1 MRFFAQSGRSMRFFG
16 NIVGGS
22 SVETASFFVNRSLT
36 SRMLLLGLPL
46 LAAVLALLFF
56 VTGGVSQISSIAQ

>member
-36 SRMLLLGLPL
+36 SRMRP
-46 LAAVLALLFF
+46 ATSRPVASAFF
-56 VTGGVSQISSIAQ
+56 S